1 MKKTEMILPLQA
13 FSSLDR
19 NSPVPLYFQLSKI
32 IEQTILSGQL
42 SPGDRL
48 ENEVSICAR
57 LSLSRPTVRR
67 AIEELVNQGL
77 LVRRRGL
84 GTQVVHGQ
92 VTRGI
97 ELTSLY
103 DDLLRSGKK
112 PTTKILELRKQKAS
126 PAVAASLGVSINEEV
141 IFLNRVRGAGKTPVA
156 VMQNWIHPR
165 YENLLSSQTEL
176 AGTGLYQWLRS
187 QGAAIQVA
195 KQKIAARRA
204 SLEEASLLEID
215 KNSPVLTMDRTVF
228 DNTGEALECGQHC
241 YRTDLYSFEFTIV
254 ER

>member
-1 MKKTEMILPLQA
+1 MRKTEVILPVRA

-32 IEQTILSGQL
+32 IEQAIISGQL

-48 ENEVSICAR
+48 ENEVSICTR

-103 DDLLRSGKK
+103 DDLIRLGKK
-112 PTTKILELRKQKAS
+112 PTTKILELRKEKATS
-126 PAVAASLGVSINEEV
+126 LVAASLGVSLNEEV
-141 IFLNRVRGAGKTPVA
+141 IFLHRVRGAGNAPMA

-165 YENLLSSQTEL
+165 YENLLGSKKEL
-176 AGTGLYQWLRS
+176 ANTGLYQWLRS

-204 SLEEASLLEID
+204 STEEAGLLEID

-228 DNTGEALECGQHC
+228 DNTGVALEYGNHC